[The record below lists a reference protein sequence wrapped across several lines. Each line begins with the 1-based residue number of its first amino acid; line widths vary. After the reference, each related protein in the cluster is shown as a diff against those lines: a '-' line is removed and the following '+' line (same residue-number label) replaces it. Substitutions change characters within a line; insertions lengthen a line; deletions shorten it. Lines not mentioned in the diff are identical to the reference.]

1 LSHISDLT
9 TTFDLGPVLSDDD
22 DDDDAADTVNNTSDS
37 TVVDPVNDTKIPSFH
52 SDDNPYLADTPK
64 ASQAPWISGPIG
76 EAGDFLEI
84 STRGGIMEYDFR
96 HQRGE
101 LILKSR

>member
-1 LSHISDLT
+1 M
-9 TTFDLGPVLSDDD
+9 
-22 DDDDAADTVNNTSDS
+22 
-37 TVVDPVNDTKIPSFH
+37 
-52 SDDNPYLADTPK
+52 
-64 ASQAPWISGPIG
+64 SGPAG

-101 LILKSR
+101 LIFYSQ